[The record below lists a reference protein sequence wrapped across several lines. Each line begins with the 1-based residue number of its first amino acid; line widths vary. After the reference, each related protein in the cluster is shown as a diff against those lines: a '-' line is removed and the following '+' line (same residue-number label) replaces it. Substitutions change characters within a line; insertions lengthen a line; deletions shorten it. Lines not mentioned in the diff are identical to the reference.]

1 MLTISKVI
9 FLIIISVCHG
19 IPTTDRKCSPDT
31 IDFDTKVAKSS
42 IVVYGKAMAKIL
54 DEENDSMFHVFFQ
67 VYCIL
72 KGPATLRQINI
83 TNAGNQKENLLSIM
97 RISQSKYLKRFLGHV
112 EGKEYCQE
120 FPVGHG
126 YSIAFLEPLSSN
138 TTDNKTF
145 IPADFV
151 EIHTDGASMN
161 QLLARTCNL
170 VQTVPIR
177 SSASA
182 SEVCPAVSTDPI
194 CQKTTTVVTAVT
206 TNYTVNAKDN
216 MLSKETSIQTNETL
230 STASKNEFIL
240 QLMHSAQ
247 HEIIIN
253 RSGSDS
259 TQIDVDKKNAAKSV
273 TYSILLT
280 IIAIF
285 YCFS

>member
-19 IPTTDRKCSPDT
+19 IPTTDRECSPDT

-54 DEENDSMFHVFFQ
+54 DEENDSTFHVFFQ

-83 TNAGNQKENLLSIM
+83 TSA
-97 RISQSKYLKRFLGHV
+97 GHV

-126 YSIAFLEPLSSN
+126 YSIAFLEPLSAN
-138 TTDNKTF
+138 ITDNKTF

-177 SSASA
+177 SSASV
-182 SEVCPAVSTDPI
+182 SEVCPAVSTDPV
-194 CQKTTTVVTAVT
+194 CQKTTTVITAVA
-206 TNYTVNAKDN
+206 TNYTANTTDN
-216 MLSKETSIQTNETL
+216 ILSKETSIRTNETL
-230 STASKNEFIL
+230 STPNENEFLL
-240 QLMHSAQ
+240 QPIHFAQ
-247 HEIIIN
+247 HEIIII
-253 RSGSDS
+253 RGKSDS

-280 IIAIF
+280 IVAIF